1 MDAVPSTILH
11 GFIHRFGDGLEEY
24 LLERLDASAEGA
36 AVRFEQLLKENPE
49 VERKRQ
55 RLLAQEAKLREIKA
69 KLENYRA

>member
-1 MDAVPSTILH
+1 MDAVPTAILH
-11 GFIHRFGDGLEEY
+11 DFVRRFADGLQEY